1 MITAGTRRE
10 RHAKQIQ
17 NTKRVCRENFLV
29 FVDFANN
36 HFGNKS
42 QLNPYI
48 QRAVLNFRKRTK
60 LSLLKNPDLLGGQ
73 LYQI

>member
-1 MITAGTRRE
+1 VNDTQSKFKIRSVFAV
-10 RHAKQIQ
+10 K
-17 NTKRVCRENFLV
+17 NFLV

-36 HFGNKS
+36 HFGNKIGNKS